1 MKLSNRDKKLLLILG
16 IVVVFVV
23 PMFLVFKPMLE
34 KTNELK
40 AKNEKLQ
47 AQIDELKELYDKREY
62 YSAAMDEMKTIEGD
76 ILKKFDQGLSQENA
90 IMFIRNEAQSTPFVV
105 TSLNFG
111 EVMETV
117 LRPEVF
123 DKDGN
128 LTDGLTYLERQTT
141 IEFDGTYVQFKKF
154 LNSILNQPEKMA
166 LVGVNASYK
175 DENGR
180 LEGLFILEQYAF
192 AGYNRDYDDIPI
204 PALEHG
210 NLDKGGIFGNFI
222 EDEDIRKDVFPEEE
236 NEQEEE

>member
-1 MKLSNRDKKLLLILG
+1 MTSMTAWYIVRVKNKLTKGLYYAFVFSM
-16 IVVVFVV
+16 IVPFQMV
-23 PMFLVFKPMLE
+23 MFTM
-34 KTNELK
+34 TY
-40 AKNEKLQ
+40 
-47 AQIDELKELYDKREY
+47 I
-62 YSAAMDEMKTIEGD
+62 
-76 ILKKFDQGLSQENA
+76 
-90 IMFIRNEAQSTPFVV
+90 V

-141 IEFDGTYVQFKKF
+141 IEFDGTYAQFKKF
-154 LNSILNQPEKMA
+154 LSSILNQPEKMA
-166 LVGVNASYK
+166 LVGVNAAYK
-175 DENGR
+175 DSNGR

-222 EDEDIRKDVFPEEE
+222 EDEEIRKDVFPEEE